1 MRRRA
6 ALLMTLAGV
15 ALATAGSASATPPEP
30 VPGTPS
36 CHGLI
41 IAAAAQ
47 GTGLGNLARQEG
59 VDVIPLHDIVFAPC
73 IE

>member
-1 MRRRA
+1 M
-6 ALLMTLAGV
+6 
-15 ALATAGSASATPPEP
+15 LATAALAVAGPASAAPPAP

-47 GTGLGNLARQEG
+47 GTGLGNLAREEG
-59 VDVIPLHDIVFAPC
+59 VPVIPLHDLLFAPC
-73 IE
+73 VE

>member
-1 MRRRA
+1 MKRGA
-6 ALLMTLAGV
+6 ALLAVFATVTLTA
-15 ALATAGSASATPPEP
+15 AGSASAARPEP

-59 VDVIPLHDIVFAPC
+59 VGVIPLHDIVFAPC
-73 IE
+73 LQ

>member
-6 ALLMTLAGV
+6 ALVVVLATGALM
-15 ALATAGSASATPPEP
+15 TAGSASADRPEP

-41 IAAAAQ
+41 ISAAAQ

-59 VDVIPLHDIVFAPC
+59 IGVIPLHDLVFAPC
-73 IE
+73 LQ

>member
-1 MRRRA
+1 MRRGTFVGLVA
-6 ALLMTLAGV
+6 TV
-15 ALATAGSASATPPEP
+15 ALAAASGASATPPEP

-59 VDVIPLHDIVFAPC
+59 VDVIPLHDLIFAPC
-73 IE
+73 IQ

>member
-1 MRRRA
+1 MRRPACVGLFA
-6 ALLMTLAGV
+6 AISLAIVG
-15 ALATAGSASATPPEP
+15 TASATPPDP

-47 GTGLGNLARQEG
+47 GTGLGNLAREEG
-59 VDVIPLHDIVFAPC
+59 VGVIPLHDLVFAPC
-73 IE
+73 LE

>member
-6 ALLMTLAGV
+6 FVTLLATV
-15 ALATAGSASATPPEP
+15 ALATAGSASAAPPEP

-47 GTGLGNLARQEG
+47 GTGLGNLAREEG
-59 VDVIPLHDIVFAPC
+59 IGVIPLHDLVFAPC
-73 IE
+73 LQ